1 MSNIITEARSRVQNK
16 KDGKKP
22 TERRILVQEYPG
34 VDEMLGK
41 LRQEARLVFHWFP
54 APSAQVEIHT
64 RKVEDYDQLCHL
76 LTASKT
82 PFVTRRTY
90 RGPENERFA

>member
-1 MSNIITEARSRVQNK
+1 MQTNTK
-16 KDGKKP
+16 GGKKP
-22 TERRILVQEYPG
+22 TERRILVTEFVG

-41 LRQEARLVFHWFP
+41 LRQEAGLTFHWFP
-54 APSAQVEIHT
+54 APSGQVEIHT
-64 RKVEDYDQLCHL
+64 GKVQDYDRLCVL
-76 LTASKT
+76 LTTSKT